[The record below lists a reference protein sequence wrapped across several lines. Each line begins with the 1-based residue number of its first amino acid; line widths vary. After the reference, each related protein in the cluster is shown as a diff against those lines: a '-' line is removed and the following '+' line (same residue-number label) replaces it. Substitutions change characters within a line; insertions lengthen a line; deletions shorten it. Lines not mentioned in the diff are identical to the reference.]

1 MSVDTRWHLFSL
13 RVSMAPHT
21 STLANHFCRVQASC
35 FDQCLAVVL
44 SLGIGQFL
52 SVLGNCGINCAACYS
67 CHGREKF
74 RRKYKLPPTFGLPPG
89 LDDCCVHFLCGY
101 CASHQELREAV
112 MRGLDGPGISP
123 LDVWP
128 SSWKHVNGFEKE
140 MEYRKAKLEVLREA
154 GHLFLPFEQRM
165 DQDPGL
171 AVRAGRQLRA
181 YHYKNLGLEV
191 PEHGKGHFHH
201 PRRNYNASKEAK
213 KAAKLGGVPG
223 AAADGN
229 GSEFVDSAP
238 NAVVMEDRVT
248 K

>member
-1 MSVDTRWHLFSL
+1 
-13 RVSMAPHT
+13 MAPHT